1 MPERTVF
8 VSYSH
13 KDKDLLGPLVAQLKA
28 LEQAGL
34 LDVWVESWQ
43 AAYPSINFHARRHWA
58 EARFVELQREGA
70 RILVAEI
77 SGALVGLVAVEPA
90 TGYIDQIVVA
100 TAAQRRGV
108 ASQLIAAAR
117 GVSPTVLEL
126 HVNQDNAP
134 AVAAARSMRS
144 LSRMRRRTD
153 DSVRHPL
160 QRHPR

>member
-1 MPERTVF
+1 MAFEATSACAVRAMRA
-8 VSYSH
+8 
-13 KDKDLLGPLVAQLKA
+13 DDLPA
-28 LEQAGL
+28 L

-134 AVAAARSMRS
+134 AVAFYERQGFAIGGHDANPSS
-144 LSRMRRRTD
+144 GAPTFRMVWRA
-153 DSVRHPL
+153 SC
-160 QRHPR
+160 